1 MVPLQPQ
8 FKLIKVSILPDGFLE
23 PDLCVIARGAVL
35 MLEQMEEGRCKWGD

>member
-1 MVPLQPQ
+1 MVALQPQ
-8 FKLIKVSILPDGFLE
+8 FKLIKVLPDAFLE